1 MKNNQYHLIIL
12 GLLREGL
19 EGFAGKKRWGKVWGI
34 QFLLLTLRTNLRG
47 IYILRREIEKIKLH
61 IMSYGKKH
69 L

>member
-19 EGFAGKKRWGKVWGI
+19 EGFAGKRWGKVWGI